1 MGRWM
6 DWSKAQ
12 ASCMAKQVGGRGPA
26 VSPDMTLARSVALPV
41 SLDKVMW
48 PRAFLLSVTLG
59 CQVCP
64 SIKVKVVM
72 VHMLD
77 ACV

>member
-12 ASCMAKQVGGRGPA
+12 ASCMAKQVGGR
-26 VSPDMTLARSVALPV
+26 DTTLARSVTLSV

-64 SIKVKVVM
+64 SIKVKVLM